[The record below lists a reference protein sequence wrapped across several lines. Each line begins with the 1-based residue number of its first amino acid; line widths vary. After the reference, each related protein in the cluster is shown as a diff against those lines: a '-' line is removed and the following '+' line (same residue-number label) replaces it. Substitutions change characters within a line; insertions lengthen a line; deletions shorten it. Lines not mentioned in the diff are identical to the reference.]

1 MSFSLQLKDRR
12 KLCGIL
18 VFRSFWPFSRTSGLK
33 WDECKHGKSGKLEA
47 GCVAGGSNLLVAVE
61 LGRVYLQLKCN
72 TGVRERGDERGM
84 TFRMLLAG
92 EVIVWYHL
100 PYGVRNTG
108 SSPVWSY

>member
-1 MSFSLQLKDRR
+1 M
-12 KLCGIL
+12 
-18 VFRSFWPFSRTSGLK
+18 K